1 MSLSLTG
8 REVYPELATAVATAV
23 ACRRKSSR
31 PDQIHI
37 ACYTLHMV
45 IRAFGKFTMGFL
57 ALVAGFYILSLSCGD
72 DGCGRAIS
80 SVLSE
85 VKQEKK
91 ENIIIE
97 TPGEDAQVESPFQ
110 VKGTARVFEG
120 RVFFELSDALSFV
133 LAQGSLPTQG
143 ENMRKLL
150 PFEGSILYS
159 TPNAPTGTLT
169 LFDRSPKDDSMMDA
183 VSVQVVLSMGSRTS
197 PPQHE

>member
-1 MSLSLTG
+1 MI
-8 REVYPELATAVATAV
+8 V
-23 ACRRKSSR
+23 
-31 PDQIHI
+31 
-37 ACYTLHMV
+37 
-45 IRAFGKFTMGFL
+45 RAFGKFAMGFL
-57 ALVAGFYILSLSCGD
+57 ALIAGFFILSLSCGD

-85 VKQEKK
+85 VKQE
-91 ENIIIE
+91 ETANIII
-97 TPGEDAQVESPFQ
+97 TSPGENTVVESPFQ

-120 RVFFELSDALSFV
+120 KVFFELSDALGFV

-143 ENMRKLL
+143 ENVRKLL

-183 VSVQVVLSMGSRTS
+183 VSVQIILNTGSPTT